1 MSKSTCFLACL
12 VALTACGTTPGRPL
26 PGSVGEG
33 NDPAPGTKIDDEGTN
48 PTGGG
53 GGTDASV
60 TDKDAGVDDDAGVD
74 PDPVDAAIY
83 NTPVQC
89 SSGTHWTQGDSK
101 SDKMKP
107 GYACRACH
115 AVGGSASGKSFDV
128 SGTVYATAHEPDDC
142 NGVNVSGATIVI
154 TDANGQT
161 SSLAVNSAGNFY
173 HNDLIGFLKIPTP
186 FRVKVVYNGK
196 QRAMVGTVTNGDCN
210 SCHTL
215 NGTQQAPGR
224 IMLP

>member
-1 MSKSTCFLACL
+1 MSKGFRSIACL
-12 VALTACGTTPGRPL
+12 AALVACGTTPGRPL

-33 NDPAPGTKIDDEGTN
+33 NAPSPGAKVDDEGTA
-48 PTGGG
+48 PGAVGA
-53 GGTDASV
+53 DASV
-60 TDKDAGVDDDAGVD
+60 TDEDAGVDDDASVD

-89 SSGTHWTQGDSK
+89 SSGTHWTQGDTK
-101 SDKMKP
+101 SDEMKP
-107 GYACRACH
+107 GSACRSCH

-142 NGVNVSGATIVI
+142 NGVNLSGAKVVI

-161 SSLAVNSAGNFY
+161 TNLSVNAAGNFY
-173 HNDLIGFLKIPTP
+173 HDDLIGFLKIPTP
-186 FRVKVVYNGK
+186 FRVKVVYGGK

-210 SCHTL
+210 SCHTQ
-215 NGTQQAPGR
+215 NGAQQAPGR